1 MGEFVT
7 LELPKQLTSQ
17 ARQVAAQTHRHFEE
31 ILVEWL
37 DRGAAEPSIE
47 SLSDEEV
54 IALADIQMPP
64 PQQEELSDLLD
75 GNREGLLS
83 RDEKAALDELMQI
96 YRHGLVRKGQ
106 AINEAVSRGLKP
118 PLS

>member
-7 LELPKQLTSQ
+7 LELPKQLASQ

-37 DRGAAEPSIE
+37 DRGAVEPPIE

-54 IALADIQMPP
+54 IALADMQMPSQ
-64 PQQEELSDLLD
+64 QQEELFNLLD

-83 RDEKAALDELMQI
+83 KDEKASLEELMQI
-96 YRHGLVRKGQ
+96 YRYGLVRKGQ
-106 AINEAVSRGLKP
+106 AIKEAVARGLRP